1 MESSAGEELFDMIC
15 RGKEKKIKQTY
26 IHIIIYSL
34 K

>member
-15 RGKEKKIKQTY
+15 RGKGKKKYNKHT
-26 IHIIIYSL
+26 HIL